1 MDIKRCKNSFA
12 TGRYVYAFALFCWI
26 VIEAIQHF
34 QGKPYV
40 EGVGLIVLSIIAL
53 AIQKMAKTYVQLSQ
67 LPMSLFILFSIL
79 TINQQY
85 FNILQIIP
93 IIIGCSTITLI
104 KEYNSVNQASNLY
117 LCFLLVGISAYIYPW
132 ICVLIPIWI
141 IGIATINSIT
151 IRGIAA
157 SLLGFLTPWWFLLA
171 WNTLSAEKW
180 ALSFWEIIAPEI
192 KDVAPTSIP
201 FIVFIS
207 LAGFASINFINSF
220 YREKNNTRKQL
231 SFMILAFIIS
241 AVMTL
246 VSTEDEQQVWIPLT
260 ILHGIFPI
268 THWLTSK
275 YSRMAGIYF
284 VCVVLSLV
292 FMFAIKIWS
301 IFWHY

>member
-26 VIEAIQHF
+26 AIEAIQYSH
-34 QGKPYV
+34 GKPYM
-40 EGVGLIVLSIIAL
+40 EGVGFIVLSIMAL
-53 AIQKMAKTYVQLSQ
+53 AIQKISKTYVQLSQ

-79 TINQQY
+79 IINQQHS
-85 FNILQIIP
+85 NILQLVP
-93 IIIGCSTITLI
+93 IITGCSTITLI
-104 KEYNSVNQASNLY
+104 KEYNSTNQASSLY

-141 IGIATINSIT
+141 IGNATINSIT
-151 IRGIAA
+151 IQGIAA

-171 WNTLSAEKW
+171 WNELSVEKCP
-180 ALSFWEIIAPEI
+180 LSLWETIMPEI
-192 KDVAPTSIP
+192 RDVTPTSIP
-201 FIVFIS
+201 FILFIT
-207 LAGFASINFINSF
+207 LAGFATINFISSF
-220 YREKNNTRKQL
+220 YYEKNNTRKQL
-231 SFMILAFIIS
+231 SFMTLVFTIS
-241 AVMTL
+241 AIMALTT
-246 VSTEDEQQVWIPLT
+246 SEYEQQVWIPLT

-284 VCVVLSLV
+284 VCIVSSLV
-292 FMFAIKIWS
+292 FLFAIKIWS